1 MADSKNRRATALSV
15 SLPMEMAQAV
25 YQQVR
30 DGTYHSAGAVIREA
44 LRQLLKLEGEEST
57 AEPEVTE
64 SPRRRRRG

>member
-25 YQQVR
+25 YQKVR

-44 LRQLLKLEGEEST
+44 LRQLLKLEGEESA
-57 AEPEVTE
+57 AEPEATE
-64 SPRRRRRG
+64 SPRRRRG

>member
-30 DGTYHSAGAVIREA
+30 DGTYHSAGAVVREA
-44 LRQLLKLEGEEST
+44 LRQLLKLEGDEST
-57 AEPEVTE
+57 AEPEPTE
-64 SPRRRRRG
+64 SRRGRRRG

>member
-30 DGTYHSAGAVIREA
+30 DGTYHSAGAVIRAA
-44 LRQLLKLEGEEST
+44 LRQLLKLEGEESA
-57 AEPEVTE
+57 AEPEATD